1 MQLQL
6 PEQYTI
12 VFKGRH
18 IKNYDLTL
26 NELGISEN
34 SILHIEEATE
44 RALKSINMDVC
55 VCFNQ

>member
-18 IKNYDLTL
+18 VKNYELTL
-26 NELGISEN
+26 YELGICEN
-34 SILHIEEATE
+34 SILHIEEAVK
-44 RALKSINMDVC
+44 RSLRSIHMDVC

>member
-12 VFKGRH
+12 VFRGRH
-18 IKNYDLTL
+18 VKNYELTL
-26 NELGISEN
+26 RELGICEN
-34 SILHIEEATE
+34 SILHIEEAVE
-44 RALKSINMDVC
+44 RSLRSINMDVC

>member
-34 SILHIEEATE
+34 SILHIE
-44 RALKSINMDVC
+44 
-55 VCFNQ
+55 